1 MTDATERAI
10 AEALRRWEEAPSA
23 TIIPFPTPAER
34 MRREWMRTFTK
45 PMPAPPTTPRPDA

>member
-10 AEALRRWEEAPSA
+10 AEALRRWEEATSA

-45 PMPAPPTTPRPDA
+45 PMPAPPTTPRPAA